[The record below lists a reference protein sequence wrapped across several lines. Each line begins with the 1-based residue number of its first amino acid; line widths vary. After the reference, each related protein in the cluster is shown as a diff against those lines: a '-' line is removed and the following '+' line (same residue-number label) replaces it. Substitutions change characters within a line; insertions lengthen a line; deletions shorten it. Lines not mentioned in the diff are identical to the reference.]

1 MTEKN
6 LKTLAEH
13 NSEKL
18 NTNWDLYSNNPVPN
32 GISCPICEKEMM
44 DSNPMMMLAS
54 IPPKKNVHCPSCG
67 HSDYRIA

>member
-1 MTEKN
+1 MTEKK

-32 GISCPICEKEMM
+32 GISCPMCEKEMM

>member
-1 MTEKN
+1 MSEKK

-18 NTNWDLYSNNPVPN
+18 NSNWDLYSNNPIPN
-32 GISCPICEKEMM
+32 GISCPVCEEEMM